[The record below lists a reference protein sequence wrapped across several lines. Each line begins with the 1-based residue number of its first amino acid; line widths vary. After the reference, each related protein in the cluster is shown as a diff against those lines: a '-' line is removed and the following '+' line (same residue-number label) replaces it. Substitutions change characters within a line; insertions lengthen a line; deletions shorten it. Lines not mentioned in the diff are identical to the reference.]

1 MDNTDNKDSGTL
13 LTTDRRTFLGAVGV
27 LASNVPLP
35 TLGSAK
41 QDTDHWQQ
49 PRRCVFQQMPYV
61 SFDGVGESYDVP
73 TGNQSTRE
81 YLDSISRE
89 EYLRRHWFI

>member
-1 MDNTDNKDSGTL
+1 MSKSDKHNLPAPG
-13 LTTDRRTFLGAVGV
+13 RRDFLKGVGV
-27 LASNVPLP
+27 LTTGAPLQL
-35 TLGSAK
+35 LGSTS
-41 QDTDHWQQ
+41 QEPDNWQQ

-61 SFDGVGESYDVP
+61 SFDGTGESYSAP
-73 TGNQSTRE
+73 AGNKSTRE